1 MARKKKH
8 EEHVNHERWL
18 VSYAD
23 FITLLFAFF
32 VTLYAIS
39 QVDAQKLGKLV
50 QSMQSAFDSRV
61 FEAGSPRLP
70 LSDGGPKGV
79 AQQLLIEP
87 ISPPVSSP
95 PSLLALQA
103 DIQAKLE
110 RAHFVDRV
118 RMVQERRGLV
128 VSLTE
133 AGFFDSGQADLKA
146 SGQEALRVI
155 AQTLQ
160 DVPYNL
166 RIEGHTDNTPIHT
179 ARFPSNWELS
189 TARATFILSY
199 LTTQFGFRSSR
210 LSVAG
215 YGEHRPIGPNNTD
228 VGRAM
233 NRRVDIV
240 ILSESEQLKEPET
253 PEPRSPGNSGPD
265 LN

>member
-50 QSMQSAFDSRV
+50 ESMQSAFDTRV
-61 FEAGSPRLP
+61 FEPGSPKLA
-70 LSDGGPKGV
+70 LADGAVKGIE
-79 AQQLLIEP
+79 QQKLVEP

-95 PSLLALQA
+95 ASLVDIQA
-103 DIQAKLE
+103 NIQAKLV
-110 RAHFVDRV
+110 RAKFVDRV
-118 RMVQERRGLV
+118 RMVQEKRGLII
-128 VSLTE
+128 SLTE
-133 AGFFDSGQADLKA
+133 AGFFDPGEATLKDA
-146 SGQEALRVI
+146 GRHVVDMI
-155 AQTLQ
+155 AETLMSN
-160 DVPYNL
+160 PYHF
-166 RIEGHTDNTPIHT
+166 RIEGHTDSVPIHT
-179 ARFPSNWELS
+179 ERFPSNWELS

-199 LTTQFGFRSSR
+199 LTTHFAFEPTR

-215 YGEHRPIGPNNTD
+215 YGEHRPIAPNKTAE
-228 VGRAM
+228 GRSL

-240 ILSESEQLKEPET
+240 ILSESERQQEPK
-253 PEPRSPGNSGPD
+253 
-265 LN
+265 